1 MEKKSQILAHCKD
14 AEQKKFFASGLDQ
27 MAMAEQRQCPTNT
40 GFFTQEEQAE
50 FLGILSQLSG
60 DQFVFS
66 GGYLGAERQICCF
79 LPDWQEEV
87 EEMPLAVLEAGVK
100 GEIGHRDVLGS
111 LMGLGLSRRKIGDI
125 LISPDKRSCQLIL
138 LQETLPIVLSQW
150 SGIGRYG
157 LTLREISLE
166 DLVVPEQE
174 VKEITSTVASLRL
187 DSVLATGFSLARS
200 KAVSMIGSGRVLV
213 NHKECT
219 KADRQI
225 QQGDTLTCRGMGKCL
240 VTEVKGQ
247 SKKGRTI
254 LTLSRYV

>member
-1 MEKKSQILAHCKD
+1 MEKKSQILSHCKD

-27 MAMAEQRQCPTNT
+27 MTLAEQRQCQTHT

-60 DQFVFS
+60 DQFQFL
-66 GGYLGAERQICCF
+66 GGFLGAERQICCF
-79 LPDWQEEV
+79 LPDWQEEI
-87 EEMPLAVLEAGVK
+87 EEMPLAVVEAVAK

-125 LISPDKRSCQLIL
+125 LISPDKKKCQLIL

-150 SGIGRYG
+150 SGIGRFSVS
-157 LTLREISLE
+157 LREIALT
-166 DLVVPEQE
+166 DLVPTQE

-187 DSVLATGFSLARS
+187 DSVVATGFSLARS
-200 KAVSMIGSGRVLV
+200 KAVSLIGSGRVLV

-225 QQGDTLTCRGMGKCL
+225 QEGDTLTCRGLGKCL

-247 SKKGRTI
+247 SRKGRII